1 MLKTVFF
8 TICAKNYIHYARTLF
23 DSLRE
28 HYPDCTCYLVLADR
42 SDGCQLD
49 LGDNVKLVE
58 AEELPIDNVADMA
71 FRYDITEFN
80 TAIKPAAFMH
90 IFNTG
95 LYESVIYL
103 DPDIF
108 VVSPLDE
115 VHTLLE
121 DGAKAV
127 LTPHICQPVD
137 DGEKPDDLSML
148 RAGVYNLGFLA
159 LNRCE
164 EVNRILNWWHSKL
177 SKDCRIDLDQGLFVD
192 QKWVDMFPA
201 LLQDT
206 VVLRH
211 PGYNA
216 AYWNLMHRHIKHVAS
231 TWLSNDK
238 PLRFFHFSGIDM
250 GNDQVFSKHQTRFN
264 MSNIGDLKILAQQYR
279 RQVVENGQA
288 RMSGLPYAYGK
299 TADGENIPT
308 ILRRIFRECV
318 EMSLNAGEEPYGAL
332 VSWCNI
338 PEESVVQTSGVP
350 VNRLMYRIWQEREDL
365 QLAFDLTTENGR
377 MGLLNWYRHSAER
390 EFGLGGEFLQVLDAA
405 CCDTPATSGQ
415 IAKKSVVPP
424 GGKLLRRFISRSAA
438 SAIAFTPRL
447 QSIYRYVSPPV
458 RQRIR
463 VSLIKLVSMDSSGTG
478 RSANISRPSPDN
490 AATAGDT
497 TAPGSSP
504 VAASSQNN
512 RNLRAGALL
521 VGYPKAELG
530 MGEHV
535 RLSAQSFMEADLP
548 FGVYNFDHS
557 VVARQ
562 EDDRYNTLITDKP
575 EYKANIFHI
584 NADQMEIA
592 RDVLGQDFFDGRYN
606 IGYWAW
612 ELSRFP
618 DEWLP
623 ATELVDEIWAPSQ
636 FIQHSI
642 SEKARCPVVW
652 MPLAVKAAP
661 LNESL
666 SVDFGVSDDDF
677 VFMFYFDF
685 ASFATRKNPEA
696 SIEAFKRAF
705 DGREDNVRLVIKVMG
720 NYVHRPEIE
729 RLKKRVSRD
738 PRIVV
743 IDKVLSHEEM
753 ALLVNRCDCFVS
765 LHRSEGFG
773 RGMAEAMIYGKPVIA
788 TNYSGNTDFMNHDN
802 ALLVDFTLV
811 PVKKGCYVHWENQVW
826 AEPNLEQAACHMRKA
841 FEDREYAD
849 RIGLAGKTYIEQHH
863 SPDVVATRYRDRL
876 GRIGLL

>member
-1 MLKTVFF
+1 MLKKAFF

-28 HYPDCTCYLVLADR
+28 NYPDCTFYLMLADR
-42 SDGCQLD
+42 SEGYPLD
-49 LGDNVKLVE
+49 LGEKVNLVE
-58 AEELPIDNVADMA
+58 AEELPVDNVADMA

-80 TAIKPAAFMH
+80 TAIKPAAFMYL
-90 IFNTG
+90 FNTG

-115 VHTLLE
+115 VHALLE
-121 DGAKAV
+121 GGAKAV

-164 EVNRILNWWHSKL
+164 EVSRVLDWWHNKL

-192 QKWVDMFPA
+192 QKWMDMLPSFLP
-201 LLQDT
+201 DT
-206 VVLRH
+206 AVLRH

-216 AYWNLMHRHIKHVAS
+216 AYWNLMHRHIEYVAP
-231 TWLSNDK
+231 TWYSNNK
-238 PLRFFHFSGIDM
+238 PLRFFHFSGVDM
-250 GNDQVFSKHQTRFN
+250 GNDQVFSKHQARFTMN
-264 MSNIGDLKILAQQYR
+264 NIGDLKKLAQQYR
-279 RQVVENGQA
+279 RQVMENGQA
-288 RMSGLPYAYGK
+288 RMSVLPYAYSK
-299 TADGENIPT
+299 TANGENIPT
-308 ILRRIFRECV
+308 ILRRIFRESV
-318 EMSLNAGEEPYGAL
+318 EMSIGTGEEPYAAL
-332 VSWCNI
+332 VNWCNM
-338 PEESVVQTSGVP
+338 PEESVVQTPGIP
-350 VNRLMYRIWQEREDL
+350 VSRVMYRVWQAREDL
-365 QLAFDLTTENGR
+365 QLAFDLATETGR
-377 MGLLNWYRHSAER
+377 MGLLNWYGHSAEHD
-390 EFGLGGEFLQVLDAA
+390 FGLDSVFLPALDQA
-405 CCDTPATSGQ
+405 CCVTPETGEQVVEKSGV
-415 IAKKSVVPP
+415 SS
-424 GGKLLRRFISRSAA
+424 GGKRLRRFVSRSAA
-438 SAIAFTPRL
+438 KAMAFTPRL
-447 QSIYRYVSPPV
+447 QPVYRYVSPPV

-463 VSLIKLVSMDSSGTG
+463 VSLIKLVSMDSSATG
-478 RSANISRPSPDN
+478 QSVNV
-490 AATAGDT
+490 GT
-497 TAPGSSP
+497 TAPALPP
-504 VAASSQNN
+504 VADTAQNN
-512 RNLRAGALL
+512 QDLRAGALL

-562 EDDRYNTLITDKP
+562 EDDRYSTLITDKP

-584 NADQMEIA
+584 NADQMEVA
-592 RDVLGQDFFDGRYN
+592 RDVLGGGFFNGRYN

-623 ATELVDEIWAPSQ
+623 ATQLVDEIWAPSK

-661 LNESL
+661 LNKNL
-666 SVDFGVSDDDF
+666 SMDFGVSDDDF

-696 SIEAFKRAF
+696 SIEAFRHAF

-720 NYVHRPEIE
+720 NFVHQPEIE
-729 RLKKRVSRD
+729 RLKKRVSSD

-802 ALLVDFTLV
+802 ALLVDYALV

-826 AEPNLEQAACHMRKA
+826 AEPDLEQAACHMRKV
-841 FEDREYAD
+841 FEDREYAN
-849 RIGLAGKTYIEQHH
+849 RIGLAGKAYIEQHH
-863 SPDVVATRYRDRL
+863 SPDVVAARYRERL